1 MSPSDYREVQSSNTG
16 RPESVRPQRGKA
28 EGKLMMLAT
37 LSYAGSAAMC

>member
-1 MSPSDYREVQSSNTG
+1 MSPSHYKEVQSSNTG

-28 EGKLMMLAT
+28 GRKLMIRAT